1 MPDCWNGL
9 EAGGQLKPAK
19 RRQTHWNR
27 TNQMRSLMKMMEVLS
42 LALTKHESTVALH
55 LLATVI

>member
-1 MPDCWNGL
+1 
-9 EAGGQLKPAK
+9 
-19 RRQTHWNR
+19 
-27 TNQMRSLMKMMEVLS
+27 MRSLMKMMEVLS